1 MARRVG
7 RTIGQAAALLLLA
20 AAAGGAADESP
31 ALLATIRQ
39 HMAENLARL
48 PNYTCR
54 ETIERTGG
62 EAGTRHLAF
71 IDRLRVEVA
80 YVGGR
85 ELYALPGEDH
95 FEDRPLDE
103 IVGPGG
109 AISTGDFATHARVV
123 FTTNAPAFT
132 WAGEEQR
139 DGRTV
144 VRYDF
149 RVPLRKSGYAIRT
162 GARPVVVAYDG
173 FVLAD
178 RDTLDPLQLEV
189 HALDL
194 PAELKLRDAWE
205 SIRYAEV
212 RIAGTPFLL
221 PESAELSMTESKGFE
236 SRNLTRFEQCREY
249 AGESIVRFDVGEDGG
264 GAASAAEPIVL
275 PPKLS
280 IEAIL
285 RDPIDWT
292 SAARGD
298 LVYLVVG
305 SAAKRSGRVLVPKG
319 ALITGRITQLVLRTL
334 RGVPYFGVALKFH
347 AVAFGGRHGD
357 FSASVQTAGILS
369 NFLVDSGLPGGI
381 SVVWVKSNQERIPA
395 GTRVMLQTR

>member
-1 MARRVG
+1 MAWRGALIVRL
-7 RTIGQAAALLLLA
+7 AAALFLLA
-20 AAAGGAADESP
+20 AAAGAGDDPA
-31 ALLATIRQ
+31 ALLAGIRQ

-62 EAGTRHLAF
+62 DGGPRHLAF
-71 IDRLRVEVA
+71 LDRLRVEVA

-85 ELYALPGEDH
+85 ELYALPGEDQ

-103 IVGPGG
+103 IVGSGG
-109 AISTGDFATHARVV
+109 AISTGDFATHAHVV
-123 FTTNAPAFT
+123 FATNAPQFT

-139 DGRTV
+139 GGRTV

-162 GARPVVVAYDG
+162 GARPVLVAYEG

-178 RDTLDPLQLEV
+178 RETLDPVQLEV

-194 PAELKLRDAWE
+194 PAGLKLRDAWE
-205 SIRYAEV
+205 SIRYSEV

-221 PESAELSMTESKGFE
+221 PESAELSMTESKGYE

-249 AGESIVRFDVGEDGG
+249 AGESIVRFDVGGAG
-264 GAASAAEPIVL
+264 AGAAHAAEPIAL
-275 PPKLS
+275 PPKLT
-280 IEAIL
+280 IEATL
-285 RDPIDWT
+285 RDPIDWS

-298 LVYLVVG
+298 LVYLVVA
-305 SAAKRSGRVLVPKG
+305 SPAKRSGRVLVPKG
-319 ALITGRITQLVLRTL
+319 ALLTGRVTQLALRNL
-334 RGVPYFGVALKFH
+334 RGMAYFGVGLKFH

-357 FSASVQTAGILS
+357 FSADVQTAGILS
-369 NFLVDSGLPGGI
+369 DYVVGSGPEGVN
-381 SVVWVKSNQERIPA
+381 VVWVKSNLERIPA
-395 GTRVMLQTR
+395 GTRMMLQTR